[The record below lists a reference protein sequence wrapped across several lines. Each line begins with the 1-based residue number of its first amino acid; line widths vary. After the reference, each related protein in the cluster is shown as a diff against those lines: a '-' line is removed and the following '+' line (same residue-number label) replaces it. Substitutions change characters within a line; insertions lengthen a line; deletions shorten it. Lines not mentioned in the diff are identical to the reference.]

1 MLETI
6 LKHYK
11 TNTLDQTKMIVN
23 NLDHSQTK

>member
-11 TNTLDQTKMIVN
+11 ENTLNQTKMIVQN
-23 NLDHSQTK
+23 VDHSQTK